1 MNPTAE
7 VWDKVV
13 SLMRN
18 EMTETTINTLFDD
31 TVAVSLDETSFTI
44 YSPCLLYTS

>member
-18 EMTETTINTLFDD
+18 EMTETTINTWFDELE
-31 TVAVSLDETSFTI
+31 AVEI
-44 YSPCLLYTS
+44 RP